1 MSATG
6 PRALGVICAR
16 GGSKGLPD
24 KNILDLGGKPLI
36 AWTVAAA
43 QGATRLDRTIVSTDS
58 PRIADAARA
67 HGADV
72 PFLRPPEL
80 ASDTAKITDALI
92 HAVETLGGGYD
103 VVVLLQA
110 TSPFRTSTDIDAT
123 VAALRDT
130 GAESA
135 VTFTEQAKSPDL
147 FVTVDANRRV

>member
-6 PRALGVICAR
+6 HRALGVICAR

-43 QGATRLDRTIVSTDS
+43 RGAPRLDRAIVSTDS

-72 PFLRPPEL
+72 P
-80 ASDTAKITDALI
+80 
-92 HAVETLGGGYD
+92 
-103 VVVLLQA
+103 
-110 TSPFRTSTDIDAT
+110 
-123 VAALRDT
+123 
-130 GAESA
+130 
-135 VTFTEQAKSPDL
+135 
-147 FVTVDANRRV
+147 